1 MKKIISIIVF
11 SISTSAFAWGDRE
24 QGILTGIALYHLH
37 KQSQHHNHHHSHV
50 RSVPEVV
57 YVVPAQRHVY
67 PSYYTCLVQIYDP
80 ITNTHRNEAMTC
92 VR

>member
-1 MKKIISIIVF
+1 MKKIIAFIVF
-11 SISTSAFAWGDRE
+11 CISTSAFAWGDRE

-37 KQSQHHNHHHSHV
+37 KQTQQHQHSHV
-50 RSVPEVV
+50 RVVPEAV
-57 YVVPAQRHVY
+57 YVVPAHRHVY
-67 PSYYTCLVQIYDP
+67 PSYYTCLVQVYDP